1 MSSESDEEPANEKS
15 YKRKENLQKRL
26 RISSRKQKK
35 QKGKIKYEGAV
46 HFISSCIGDKRRRTE
61 GRNSSQ
67 YDLSLVQSSSSDN
80 N

>member
-35 QKGKIKYEGAV
+35 QKGKIKYEAAV
-46 HFISSCIGDKRRRTE
+46 HFISFA
-61 GRNSSQ
+61 
-67 YDLSLVQSSSSDN
+67 
-80 N
+80 